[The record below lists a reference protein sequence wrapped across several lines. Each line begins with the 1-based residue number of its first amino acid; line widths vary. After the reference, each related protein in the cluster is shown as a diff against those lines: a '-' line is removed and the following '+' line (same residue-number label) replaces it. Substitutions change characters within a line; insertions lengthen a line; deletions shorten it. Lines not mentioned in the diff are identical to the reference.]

1 MWVIN
6 VMRNKN
12 LPLESANSYQMKINL
27 KLIWDR
33 SFTRHMSEQSQNIA
47 IIILVQKI
55 QLSSFSNFF
64 SDDRKTLHNREAPTR
79 QNLLCDSKS
88 VWEIIRNHEDYLYG
102 ANNRPMSKGNSKSM
116 FFYSLILLFS
126 LPLLP
131 SQF

>member
-1 MWVIN
+1 MKNRPRMWVIN

-12 LPLESANSYQMKINL
+12 LPLECANSYQMKINL

-33 SFTRHMSEQSQNIA
+33 SFTRHMSEQFQNIA
-47 IIILVQKI
+47 IIIQVQKI
-55 QLSSFSNFF
+55 EFSSVSNLF

-116 FFYSLILLFS
+116 FFIH
-126 LPLLP
+126 
-131 SQF
+131 

>member
-12 LPLESANSYQMKINL
+12 LPLECANSYQMKINL
-27 KLIWDR
+27 KLIWDQ
-33 SFTRHMSEQSQNIA
+33 SFTRHMSEQSRNIA
-47 IIILVQKI
+47 IIILVQEIKLFLTSI
-55 QLSSFSNFF
+55 LFL
-64 SDDRKTLHNREAPTR
+64 DDRKTLHNREAPTR

-116 FFYSLILLFS
+116 SFYSLIFYLGFL
-126 LPLLP
+126 
-131 SQF
+131 